1 MNDPEKLKEQLNLYF
16 LAFNKAMQ
24 RIKDLEGALQKIA
37 DIEDEHINAPKTDAE
52 ANLWTCLAM
61 CVDIAQQALDWKG
74 DEKCPK
80 QQ

>member
-1 MNDPEKLKEQLNLYF
+1 MTDPEKLKEQLNLYF
-16 LAFNKAMQ
+16 LAFNKAMR
-24 RIKDLEGALQKIA
+24 RITDLEEALQKIA

-61 CVDIAQQALDWKG
+61 CADIARQALDWKG